1 MMRVIETAL
10 PGVLILEP
18 QVHRDARGFFL
29 EVYHAARLAS
39 CGIDT
44 VFVQDNHSR
53 SVRHT
58 LRGLHWQYRRPQ
70 AKLVRVLRG
79 EIYDVAVDI
88 RRGAATFGKW
98 VGVYLSDDNMRQTFI
113 PQGFA
118 HGFCVLTET
127 ADVEYKCSDYYD
139 PGGEAGLP
147 WNDTAVGV
155 AWPVAAPILSAKDSA
170 YEPLAKHDRYLP
182 AFAPGGSLV
191 WYRADDR

>member
-1 MMRVIETAL
+1 MMRVIETTL
-10 PGVLILEP
+10 PGVVILEP

-29 EVYHAARLAS
+29 EVYHAARLAE
-39 CGIDT
+39 CGIHE

-88 RRGAATFGKW
+88 RRGAPTFGRW
-98 VGVYLSDDNMRQTFI
+98 MAAHLSEDNMRQTFI
-113 PQGFA
+113 PAGFA
-118 HGFCVLTET
+118 HGFCVLSDI

-139 PGGEAGLP
+139 PQGEAGLL
-147 WNDTAVGV
+147 WNDPAVGV

-170 YEPLAKHDRYLP
+170 YEPLHSHNHNLP
-182 AFAPGGSLV
+182 THGPAGQLFWSESSS
-191 WYRADDR
+191 